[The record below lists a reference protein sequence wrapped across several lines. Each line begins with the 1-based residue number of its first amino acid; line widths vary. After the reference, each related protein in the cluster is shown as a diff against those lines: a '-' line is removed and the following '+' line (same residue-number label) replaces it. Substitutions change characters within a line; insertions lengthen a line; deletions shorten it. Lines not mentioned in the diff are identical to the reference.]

1 MRVALTSF
9 VLTALLWAQPSP
21 AGPRQVQILVPSR
34 DNLQF
39 VTFWVARQA
48 GCFAR
53 QQIETELVIPVV
65 TRAVI
70 PAMLSAEASV
80 AVMPPP
86 SLLEALAVGADVV
99 AVANLLRNESAN
111 LIVRR
116 EVIEQRSLADSAT
129 PRQRLER
136 LRGARIGVAPGPV
149 TRLRGLLKH
158 FSLGD
163 DHFEMVVVR
172 GPEQNAAIEEG
183 RVDGLLCHTPYL
195 ERALLYAN
203 AEVVVDLVGGE
214 IPELAQPQ
222 IHSLVVQRNLIE
234 RDRALV
240 EALVGAVRCG
250 AEAARQTERAT
261 EWLQQEFPS
270 RKPREIALFARLY
283 QRAIPETV
291 SVSVGGLRAMLKRSP
306 ASHSR
311 PDLGD
316 LVWERH
322 VDPSLAPA
330 PESR

>member
-1 MRVALTSF
+1 MRA
-9 VLTALLWAQPSP
+9 VLTLLVSSALLWAVP
-21 AGPRQVQILVPSR
+21 ASGGPRQVQVLVPSR

-39 VTFWVARQA
+39 VTFWVARRA

-53 QQIETELVIPVV
+53 QQIETELVIPVT

-86 SLLEALAVGADVV
+86 SLLEALAAGADVV

-111 LIVRR
+111 LVVRR
-116 EVIEQRSLADSAT
+116 DVIERRALAESAT
-129 PRQRLER
+129 PRERLER
-136 LRGARIGVAPGPV
+136 LRGIRIGVAPGPV
-149 TRLRGLLKH
+149 TRLRRLLDH

-163 DHFEMVVVR
+163 DHFEVVVVR
-172 GPEQNAAIEEG
+172 GPEQNEAIEAG

-203 AEVVVDLVGGE
+203 AEVVLDLVGGE
-214 IPELAQPQ
+214 IRELVQPQ
-222 IHSLVVQRNLIE
+222 IHSLVVQRSLIE
-234 RDRALV
+234 SNRGLV
-240 EALVGAVRCG
+240 DKLVRAVRCG
-250 AEAARQTERAT
+250 AEAARQTERAA

-270 RKPREIALFARLY
+270 RKPKEIALFARLY
-283 QRAIPETV
+283 QTAIPETV
-291 SVSVGGLRAMLKRSP
+291 SVSVSGLRAMLERSP

-311 PDLGD
+311 PDLAE

-322 VDPSLAPA
+322 VDASFSPA
-330 PESR
+330 PGSR